1 MMSKIILKLKYK
13 IKSFKASRSLIKML
27 EIETTGMD
35 KKSGEYLKACNYNS
49 YIKMSRIKI
58 TSDKF
63 EAKIRKVE
71 RLEEIRR
78 LEHDYQDAV
87 KRIARRNGFHAISVD
102 LADEYY
108 YRMSG
113 TK

>member
-1 MMSKIILKLKYK
+1 MMSEITTKLKYK
-13 IKSFKASRSLIKML
+13 VRSIQASCQLIKLL
-27 EIETTGMD
+27 EIDTTGMD

-87 KRIARRNGFHAISVD
+87 KRIARGNGFHAISVD